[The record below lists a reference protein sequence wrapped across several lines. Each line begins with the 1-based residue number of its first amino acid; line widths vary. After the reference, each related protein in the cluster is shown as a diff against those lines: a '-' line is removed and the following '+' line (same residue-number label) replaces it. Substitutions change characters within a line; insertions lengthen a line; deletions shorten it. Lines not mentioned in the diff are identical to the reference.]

1 MACYAYKKKF
11 RDPEYRKGGTLALGD
26 KQEVETV
33 KLIYRLYLE
42 TDTSG
47 RAIALE
53 LNRRG
58 IPSPNGGKWNH
69 GSVRNILVRH
79 AYKGEATW
87 GRLCGSFKTV
97 SGGEVIDSPGARSL
111 KDEADWVIVKCPAI
125 VSVKDW
131 EAVQKKLTSR
141 VTRKTPYVGGGEFLL
156 SGLLHCANCG
166 GPMRGSKRA
175 NSTVTSYACG
185 WHNDFKECSHNAIRE
200 DLLLAY
206 LVAAIRE
213 DLLSAENLDRL
224 RASIERGLGKKSNGT
239 ADATKHLRKRL
250 RRLDRDIRAAVEEM
264 TRTPDDL
271 HGLVVER
278 IRGLRE
284 DRDQAAA
291 QLEEVEAT
299 RTGG

>member
-58 IPSPNGGKWNH
+58 IPSPNGGKWNY

-141 VTRKTPYVGGGEFLL
+141 VTRKTPYVGGVPRGRSPAKCRAGHRPAASDSGEHHVPDAGRRQR
-156 SGLLHCANCG
+156 SPGGLY
-166 GPMRGSKRA
+166 RA
-175 NSTVTSYACG
+175 G
-185 WHNDFKECSHNAIRE
+185 
-200 DLLLAY
+200 
-206 LVAAIRE
+206 
-213 DLLSAENLDRL
+213 
-224 RASIERGLGKKSNGT
+224 
-239 ADATKHLRKRL
+239 
-250 RRLDRDIRAAVEEM
+250 
-264 TRTPDDL
+264 
-271 HGLVVER
+271 GLVFY
-278 IRGLRE
+278 
-284 DRDQAAA
+284 QPT
-291 QLEEVEAT
+291 EAKT
-299 RTGG
+299 CSFQV